1 MKNTR
6 TFWFHAV
13 MLVSGL
19 CVVLFVI
26 WFTAIFL
33 VGGGPGEKLHHLA
46 ISDSRVPVTLTIFG
60 RSADTISARLSFF
73 TADGSQAGILER
85 SWQGWELKIDCVVVR
100 SGEGW
105 LVFPFMLYTD
115 ETRAGKGI
123 DLVRY
128 YNRNSFPLLYDSSML
143 DAQSVKALRRVFSL
157 VLSERWM
164 PGFLGSLHHETVSIR
179 SFEAG
184 AEYSLFVSKDGSLRL
199 RVN

>member
-1 MKNTR
+1 MKTLR
-6 TFWFHAV
+6 RIWLLAAV
-13 MLVSGL
+13 LVSGL
-19 CVVLFVI
+19 CIVSFVI
-26 WFTAIFL
+26 WFASAYL
-33 VGGGPGEKLHHLA
+33 VGGGPGERLRNIA
-46 ISDSRVPVTLTIFG
+46 ISESRIPVVLTIFG
-60 RSADTISARLSFF
+60 RSSDTISARLAFF
-73 TADGSQAGILER
+73 TADGNQAGILER

-115 ETRAGKGI
+115 ETRYGKGI

-128 YNRNSFPLLYDSSML
+128 YNHKSFPLLFDSSSL
-143 DAQSVKALRRVFSL
+143 DKNSIKALKRVFSL

-164 PGFLGSLHHETVSIR
+164 PSFLGTLHHETVSIR

-184 AEYSLFVSKDGSLRL
+184 AEYSLFVTKEGTLRL